1 MIFITVGTHEQPF
14 NRLLRYMDRYIDE
27 TKTKEWIVCQSGYST
42 YIPKN
47 YKTEKFTKFEQ
58 MQDYLESARIV
69 ITHGGPSSFIPVL
82 AKGRIP
88 IVVPREKIFNEH
100 VNDHQK
106 DFCRKVNEEKGQ
118 FILCTNYEEFRDALL
133 NYEKRSKIMQSG
145 FKPHNAEFCKELD
158 NKIEELL

>member
-14 NRLLRYMDRYIDE
+14 NRLLKYMDRYIEE
-27 TKTKEWIVCQSGYST
+27 TGLKEWVVCQSGYSD
-42 YIPKN
+42 YVPKH
-47 YKTEKFTKFEQ
+47 YKAEKFTKFEQ

-88 IVVPREKIFNEH
+88 IVVPREKIFYEH

-106 DFCRKVNEEKGQ
+106 DFCRRVNEDKGTLL
-118 FILCTNYEEFRDALL
+118 LCSSYEEFKDALM
-133 NYEKRSKIMQSG
+133 NYDKKSKEMKSG
-145 FKPHNAEFCKELD
+145 FKPHNKEFCKELEMR
-158 NKIEELL
+158 IEGLR